1 MRKLNGF
8 ILSFA
13 LVLVAGMASAQ
24 QVSVNI
30 SGPSGTT
37 TIPPEDIQSIS
48 IDPVTSVVSITTNV
62 DYIIELQEPRC
73 TVDCGEVAP
82 TITAFNV
89 ASPVTVGDSTTVSWS
104 STDNATSCTPIG
116 NYAGWTGLNIATDN
130 NGMNVPMNLVGTF
143 NLGLICNNGELAS
156 APIYRTIVVNDVVAP
171 PPPPPPASACD
182 DYVSPLSGT
191 TVPWNEVFAED
202 FPRPGYAN
210 EYMSVDRSG
219 YVAMEFD
226 TENFADTGS
235 LMTVE
240 VTTTSGRRV
249 GSVSQCPGDFDV
261 APECQYTWGTSGG
274 IIWSTENYAGS
285 CELDPDTTYYFNV
298 TFTDGF
304 DPTSSTCGDARCITK
319 LRVYNP

>member
-30 SGPSGTT
+30 SGPSGTA
-37 TIPPEDIQSIS
+37 TIYPEDIQSIS
-48 IDPVTSVVSITTNV
+48 IDPATSVVSITTNV
-62 DYIIELQEPRC
+62 DYIIELKDPRC

-82 TITAFNV
+82 TIIAFNV
-89 ASPVTVGDSTTVSWS
+89 ASPVTVGNSTTVSWS
-104 STDNATSCTPIG
+104 STDNATSCRPLG
-116 NYAGWTGLNIATDN
+116 NYAGWSGLSIPTDS
-130 NGMNVPMNLVGTF
+130 NGMNIPMNLVGTF

-156 APIYRTIVVNDVVAP
+156 TPIYRSIVVNDVVAP

-191 TVPWNEVFAED
+191 TVPWENIFAEA
-202 FPRPGYAN
+202 FPNPGYAN
-210 EYMSVDRSG
+210 EYESISRYG
-219 YVAMEFD
+219 YMAIEFN
-226 TENFADTGS
+226 TENFTDTGS
-235 LMTVE
+235 LSTIE

-249 GSVSQCPGDFDV
+249 GSISQCPGDFDV
-261 APECQYTWGTSGG
+261 APECKYTWGTSGG
-274 IIWSTENYAGS
+274 IIWSTENYSGA
-285 CELDPDTTYYFNV
+285 CQLDPDTTYYFNV

-304 DPTSSTCGDARCITK
+304 DLTTTSCGDAKCITK
-319 LRVYNP
+319 VRVYNP